1 MSHPTR
7 PPSRPSWPI
16 AVLLLACCASL
27 PAGAVEGP
35 PGPFGERLTIDEK
48 GITLKFPDDAATLRI
63 GGRLQLDFGTGRV
76 QQRGFGTVFDTPIAV
91 RRSWIESYLTLGKE
105 LELAFQYDFAE
116 PNRPI
121 NDAVVAYKG
130 FQNVIVAIGN
140 MKEPFSLD
148 QLISDNNTLFTERSL
163 ADAFAP
169 ARNFGF
175 AIGTHGE
182 RWTAVTSVFGGNINN
197 AAIGDQG
204 VASTTRLTYAPY
216 LSQDGNDVLHLGV
229 AGSYRS
235 LPNDGSALTLSSRS
249 EAFLF
254 ARQFVNTGAIRDAT
268 SIGRIGLEAAWQAG
282 PFRLQAEYILTEI
295 GRSGGAPSLS
305 FQGGYIQA
313 GLLLNGKG
321 RRYAIAPK
329 YATEYAVFGGVEVE
343 EAQRVSRGGTGVFE
357 LGLRYSAIDLEDRAI
372 RGGIEQDFTAGV
384 NWYPDRNIR
393 FVFDY
398 VRSHTS
404 PSPASLN
411 FNRRTIDAD
420 VFIGRAQLYW

>member
-1 MSHPTR
+1 MSHRTCT
-7 PPSRPSWPI
+7 PSRPSWPL
-16 AVLLLACCASL
+16 AALLLASATL
-27 PAGAVEGP
+27 PAAAIEGP
-35 PGPFGERLTIDEK
+35 PGPFGERLTLDEK
-48 GITLKFPDDAATLRI
+48 GITLTFPDDAATLRI

-91 RRSWIESYLTLGKE
+91 RRSWIESYLTLGKV

-130 FQNVIVAIGN
+130 FKDVIVAIGN
-140 MKEPFSLD
+140 MKEPFSLN

-169 ARNFGF
+169 ARNVGL
-175 AIGTHGE
+175 AIGTHGD

-204 VASTTRLTYAPY
+204 IASTTRVTYAPW
-216 LSQDGNDVLHLGV
+216 LGQDGYDVLHVGL

-235 LPNDGSALTLSSRS
+235 LPNDGSPLTLSSRS

-254 ARQFVNTGAIRDAT
+254 ARQFVNTGTIRDAA
-268 SIGRIGLEAAWQAG
+268 SIGRVGLEAAWQTG
-282 PFRLQAEYILTEI
+282 PFRLQAEYILTEV
-295 GRSGGAPSLS
+295 GRFGGAPSFS

-313 GLLLNGKG
+313 GLLLNSKG
-321 RRYAIAPK
+321 RRYTIAPR
-329 YATEYAVFGGVEVE
+329 YATEYAVFGGVEVA

-357 LGLRYSAIDLEDRAI
+357 LGLRYSAIDLDDRTI
-372 RGGIEQDFTAGV
+372 RGGIEQDFTAGI

-411 FNRRTIDAD
+411 FNRRTVDAD
-420 VFIGRAQLYW
+420 AFIGRAQLYW

>member
-1 MSHPTR
+1 MSHTTR
-7 PPSRPSWPI
+7 PRSRSPWPL
-16 AVLLLACCASL
+16 AALLLATASL
-27 PAGAVEGP
+27 PALAIDGP
-35 PGPFGERLTIDEK
+35 PGPFGETLTIDEK

-91 RRSWIESYLTLGKE
+91 RRSWIESTLTLGKE

-130 FQNVIVAIGN
+130 FKDVIVAIGN
-140 MKEPFSLD
+140 MKEPFSLN

-175 AIGTHGE
+175 AVGTHGE

-204 VASTTRLTYAPY
+204 IASTTRVTYAPW
-216 LSQDGNDVLHLGV
+216 LSQDGYEVLHFGL

-254 ARQFVNTGAIRDAT
+254 ARQFVNTGSIRDAA
-268 SIGRIGLEAAWQAG
+268 SIGRVGLEAAWQSG
-282 PFRLQAEYILTEI
+282 PFRIQAEYILTEI
-295 GRSGGAPSLS
+295 GRFGGAPSLS

-321 RRYAIAPK
+321 RRYAIAPN
-329 YATEYAVFGGVEVE
+329 YATEYAVFGGVQVE

-420 VFIGRAQLYW
+420 AFIGRAQLYW

>member
-1 MSHPTR
+1 MSHRKR

-35 PGPFGERLTIDEK
+35 PGPFGETLTIDEK

-216 LSQDGNDVLHLGV
+216 LSQDGNDVLHVGV

-254 ARQFVNTGAIRDAT
+254 ARQFVNTGAIRDAA

-384 NWYPDRNIR
+384 NWYPDRTA
-393 FVFDY
+393 
-398 VRSHTS
+398 TS
-404 PSPASLN
+404 ASCSTTSAPTPRP
-411 FNRRTIDAD
+411 RR
-420 VFIGRAQLYW
+420 RA

>member
-1 MSHPTR
+1 MPHR
-7 PPSRPSWPI
+7 PCTPSRSSWPL
-16 AVLLLACCASL
+16 AALLLACATL
-27 PAGAVEGP
+27 PAAAVEGV
-35 PGPFGERLTIDEK
+35 PGPFGERLTIDDK
-48 GITLKFPDDAATLRI
+48 GIALKFPDDAATLRI

-76 QQRGFGTVFDTPIAV
+76 QQRGFGTVFDTPVAV

-130 FQNVIVAIGN
+130 FKDVIVAIGN
-140 MKEPFSLD
+140 MKEPFSLN

-204 VASTTRLTYAPY
+204 IASTSRVTYAPW
-216 LSQDGNDVLHLGV
+216 LSKDGYDVLHFGL

-254 ARQFVNTGAIRDAT
+254 ARQFVNTGSIRDAT
-268 SIGRIGLEAAWQAG
+268 SIGRVGLEAAWQTG

-295 GRSGGAPSLS
+295 GRSSGAPSFT

-357 LGLRYSAIDLEDRAI
+357 LGLRYSAIDLEDRTI
-372 RGGIEQDFTAGV
+372 RGGIEQDFTAGI

-404 PSPASLN
+404 PSPANLN

>member
-1 MSHPTR
+1 MITR
-7 PPSRPSWPI
+7 IGLSISFLLVGLARAGATEPSRQ
-16 AVLLLACCASL
+16 
-27 PAGAVEGP
+27 
-35 PGPFGERLTIDEK
+35 PGGETLTIDGK
-48 GITLKFPDDAATLRI
+48 GITLTFPEDGPKLRI
-63 GGRLQLDFGTGRV
+63 GGKLQLDYGAASLRQAGLPEPF
-76 QQRGFGTVFDTPIAV
+76 PENIAV
-91 RRSWIESYLTLGKE
+91 RRSWIESYLSYGKV
-105 LELAFQYDFAE
+105 LEVAFQYDFAE
-116 PNRPI
+116 PRRPI
-121 NDAVVAYKG
+121 NDAAVAYTG
-130 FQNVIVAIGN
+130 FANTLITLGN

-216 LSQDGNDVLHLGV
+216 LSQDGNDVLHVGV

-254 ARQFVNTGAIRDAT
+254 ARQFVNTGAIRDAA

-420 VFIGRAQLYW
+420 AFIGRAQLYW